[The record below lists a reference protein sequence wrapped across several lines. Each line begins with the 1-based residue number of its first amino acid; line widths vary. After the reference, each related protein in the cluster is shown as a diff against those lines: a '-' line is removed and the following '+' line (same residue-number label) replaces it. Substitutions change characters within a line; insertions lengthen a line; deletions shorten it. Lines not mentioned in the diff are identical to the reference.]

1 MTKFGTLLATFS
13 CLAATVLA
21 ETKPATEAKPVA
33 APAAAPKP
41 AAAPAN
47 NGPVVLEPSASQVL
61 LARQTVT
68 AVGLTRQIDAVIV
81 QFRQLAAKQAAEIA
95 PANATEA
102 QKKALAD
109 FQTSLQALAN
119 ESAMR
124 MLSTYEN
131 SYLAVF
137 SPVELAAIRNFY
149 QSPEGQ
155 AFMEKQ
161 PQLARAIGPSLQQ
174 FQTELNQK
182 LAALVQQ
189 ARKEAGLPDAPAV
202 TPAAPQATAPAAK
215 K

>member
-1 MTKFGTLLATFS
+1 MTKFGTLLAIFS

-21 ETKPATEAKPVA
+21 ETKPATEAKP
-33 APAAAPKP
+33 AAAPKP
-41 AAAPAN
+41 ATAPASA
-47 NGPVVLEPSASQVL
+47 GPVVIEPSASQL
-61 LARQTVT
+61 ILARQTVK

-109 FQTSLQALAN
+109 FQVSLQALAN

-131 SYLAVF
+131 AYLAVF
-137 SPVELAAIRNFY
+137 SPVELAAICNFY

-155 AFMEKQ
+155 AFMDKQ

-174 FQTELNQK
+174 LQTELNQK

-189 ARKEAGLPDAPAV
+189 ARKEAGLPDAPAAAS
-202 TPAAPQATAPAAK
+202 AAPQAPAPAAK